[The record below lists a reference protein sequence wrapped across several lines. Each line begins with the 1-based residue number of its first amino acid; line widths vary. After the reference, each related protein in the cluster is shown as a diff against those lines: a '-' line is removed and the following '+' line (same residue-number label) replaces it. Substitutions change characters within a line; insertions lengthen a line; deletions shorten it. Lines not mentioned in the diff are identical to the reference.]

1 MGPDLGPADTQ
12 SCHKQSCH
20 TPSKHTS
27 AESESPLRIALLT
40 YRGHPWVGGQ
50 GIYVRHLA
58 RELTALGHSV
68 EVFSGP
74 PYPQLDPGIKL
85 TELPSLDLYRM
96 PDPFRVPKLAEF
108 GSPVDVLEYAIT
120 ATASFAEPLTFSLRA
135 FGALR
140 RRLDDFDLIHDN
152 QCLGYGIDWLRR
164 AGMPTLNT
172 IHHPI
177 TVDRRLEIAHAPTWR
192 KRLAM
197 RRFYAFTRMQN
208 RVARRADRIVT
219 VSSNSFTDIVTDLRV
234 NPDRLHIV
242 TVGVD
247 PNQFRP
253 LADIAQVPG
262 RLMTTASADVAMKG
276 LAYLL
281 EALAKLRT
289 ENPSLHLVVIGKPKD
304 GSAASGLIDRLG
316 LADSVEF
323 VSGVADERIV
333 ELYNEAQLAVVPSL
347 YEGFSLPAIEAMSCG
362 VPLVATTGGAL
373 PEVTGTDGE
382 TCLAVPPGDSEAL
395 AARIGWALAQPD
407 LRKTVGAAGRARVLA
422 NYSWTATAHK
432 TVEQYRALLTEV
444 KVKGRRSRP
453 LRHPLRRQDHCHST
467 TTAPPQTTAP
477 R

>member
-1 MGPDLGPADTQ
+1 MAPHNGLVE
-12 SCHKQSCH
+12 
-20 TPSKHTS
+20 
-27 AESESPLRIALLT
+27 AERPLRIALLT

-58 RELTALGHSV
+58 RELSVLDHSV

-85 TELPSLDLYRM
+85 TELGSLDLYRM

-108 GSPVDVLEYAIT
+108 RSPVDVLEWLIT
-120 ATASFAEPLTFSLRA
+120 CTASFAEPLTFSLRA

-140 RRLDDFDLIHDN
+140 SRLDDFDLVHDN

-164 AGMPTLNT
+164 AGMPTLGT

-177 TVDRRLEIAHAPTWR
+177 TVDRRLEIAHAPTR
-192 KRLAM
+192 GKRLAM
-197 RRFYAFTRMQN
+197 RRFYAFTRMQS
-208 RVARRADRIVT
+208 RVARRLDRIVT
-219 VSSNSFTDIVTDLRV
+219 VSANSFEDIVTDLGV
-234 NPDRLHIV
+234 DPARLNIV

-247 PNQFRP
+247 PGQFRP
-253 LADIAQVPG
+253 LGDVTPVPG

-289 ENPSLHLVVIGKPKD
+289 ENPALHLVVIGRPKD
-304 GSAASGLIDRLG
+304 DSAASRLIDRLE
-316 LADSVEF
+316 LAGSVEF
-323 VSGVADERIV
+323 VSGVPDERIV

-347 YEGFSLPAIEAMSCG
+347 YEGFSLPAVEAMSCG

-373 PEVTGTDGE
+373 PEVTGAHGE
-382 TCLAVPPGDSEAL
+382 TCLQVPPGDAEAL

-407 LRKTVGAAGRARVLA
+407 LRATVGAAGRARVRA
-422 NYSWTATAHK
+422 NYSWAATARK
-432 TVEQYRALLTEV
+432 TVTQYRALLADTT
-444 KVKGRRSRP
+444 GRRSR
-453 LRHPLRRQDHCHST
+453 RSGVGV
-467 TTAPPQTTAP
+467 TTAGT

>member
-1 MGPDLGPADTQ
+1 MGADTGPPDMRSPDAPADTGPADTG
-12 SCHKQSCH
+12 
-20 TPSKHTS
+20 PS
-27 AESESPLRIALLT
+27 LRIALLT

-58 RELTALGHSV
+58 RELSALGHSV

-74 PYPQLDPGIKL
+74 PYPHLDEGIKL

-108 GSPVDVLEYAIT
+108 RSPIDALEWVIT
-120 ATASFAEPLTFSLRA
+120 CTASFAEPLTFSLRA
-135 FGALR
+135 FQSLR
-140 RRLDDFDLIHDN
+140 SRLEDFDLVHDN

-164 AGMPTLNT
+164 AGMPTLGT

-177 TVDRRLEIAHAPTWR
+177 TVDRRLEIAHAPNR
-192 KRLAM
+192 GKRLAM

-208 RVARRADRIVT
+208 RVARRLDRIVT
-219 VSSNSFTDIVTDLRV
+219 VSTNSFDDIVTDLRV
-234 NPDRLHIV
+234 DPARLNIV

-247 PNQFRP
+247 PDQFRP
-253 LADIAQVPG
+253 LPDVTPVPG

-289 ENPSLHLVVIGKPKD
+289 EDPSLHLVVIGRPKD
-304 GSAASGLIDRLG
+304 DSAASRLIDRLD
-316 LADSVEF
+316 LAGSVEF
-323 VSGVADERIV
+323 VSGVPDERIV

-373 PEVTGTDGE
+373 PEVTGADGE
-382 TCLAVPPGDSEAL
+382 TCLQVPPGVSEAL
-395 AARIGWALAQPD
+395 AARIGWALGKPD
-407 LRKTVGAAGRARVLA
+407 LRATVGAAGRARVQA
-422 NYSWTATAHK
+422 NYSWTATARN
-432 TVEQYRALLTEV
+432 TVEQYRALLADTSARPQRAYA
-444 KVKGRRSRP
+444 KALAGR
-453 LRHPLRRQDHCHST
+453 
-467 TTAPPQTTAP
+467 
-477 R
+477 